1 MNFLQHLTLF
11 LNSHI
16 RMLPQFLQWFS
27 SSLSS
32 SSAFPLNV
40 FAHQVFSVVILSL
53 LVLSGWSPPRV
64 HAFIYYLYT
73 ASRCHI
79 SISPIPSSTS
89 CRYFRLE
96 IFANFLLSSSISLS
110 CAHPIFPGHLVS
122 HWAWLQNLFLLH
134 RILPLP
140 PNLFVSSLSSHCLL
154 VSLPCCSWVNIFK

>member
-1 MNFLQHLTLF
+1 MIFLQHLTLF

-40 FAHQVFSVVILSL
+40 FARQVFSVVILSL

-73 ASRCHI
+73 ASHCHI
-79 SISPIPSSTS
+79 SISPVPSSPS
-89 CRYFRLE
+89 RRYFRLE
-96 IFANFLLSSSISLS
+96 IFAIFLLSSSVSLS
-110 CAHPIFPGHLVS
+110 CAHPTFPGHLVS
-122 HWAWLQNLFLLH
+122 HWAWLQNICSFF
-134 RILPLP
+134 I
-140 PNLFVSSLSSHCLL
+140 VSYLCHLIYLSLLSSHSLL